1 MQKLTP
7 IHLRG
12 IVIAA
17 AWENNGAVSAVD
29 IAGYDEKRYRVAD
42 NLVGKQLKQLVKERL
57 IIDGMIEMT
66 ANRTILHV
74 KSFQHDIPAGAP
86 FDLQSNPDSD

>member
-1 MQKLTP
+1 MKKLTP
-7 IHLRG
+7 IHLKG

-17 AWENNGAVSAVD
+17 TWENNGAVSAVD

-42 NLVGKQLKQLVKERL
+42 NLVGQQLKQLVKERL
-57 IIDGMIEMT
+57 VIDGIVEMT

-74 KSFQHDIPAGAP
+74 KSFQRDIPGAMP
-86 FDLQSNPDSD
+86 FDLQSNPDPD